1 MKFNLRIIKMSKQ
14 KYMRSLKELV
24 ILKERK
30 KKEDFLQLN
39 LKYK

>member
-24 ILKERK
+24 ILKEREK
-30 KKEDFLQLN
+30 KRRFSPIKF
-39 LKYK
+39 KI